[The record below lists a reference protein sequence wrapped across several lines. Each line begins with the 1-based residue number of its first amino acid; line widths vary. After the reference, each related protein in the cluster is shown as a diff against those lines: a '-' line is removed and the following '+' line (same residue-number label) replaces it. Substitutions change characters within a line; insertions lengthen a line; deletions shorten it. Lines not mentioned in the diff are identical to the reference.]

1 MKKYLFLPILLI
13 FMSCTSL
20 NASTTVT
27 ETIKISNEITT
38 VIEELKEVASLN
50 EYDKL
55 ENFFL
60 PTLKNKYVVKQLKQ
74 YNLSNLTL
82 VFSEID
88 VISKD
93 KAKGTMV
100 VNYGSESNYFKI
112 TWKISNDGSWKI
124 ADVVEKK

>member
-27 ETIKISNEITT
+27 ETSKISNEITT

-82 VFSEID
+82 VFSE
-88 VISKD
+88 
-93 KAKGTMV
+93 
-100 VNYGSESNYFKI
+100 NYGSESNYFKI